1 MEKILFGW
9 FRQPEMHK
17 RIVEMRPRLYRVA
30 YAWCHDSHL
39 ADDIVQE
46 TIAKALRN
54 ARQLKE
60 ISSFEA
66 WMFSILHNCWRD
78 VFRKNH
84 PAVSM
89 EEVAD
94 MQSDDASPEEICIAN
109 DTVSRVRSAIVKL
122 PIGQR
127 QVIVLVD
134 LEEFTYEET
143 AQALGIPI
151 GTVMSRLCRGRQ
163 NLRTL
168 LQQPQLRVVS
178 DSMQSSNADAGGK
191 NE

>member
-1 MEKILFGW
+1 
-9 FRQPEMHK
+9 MHK

-46 TIAKALRN
+46 TLAKALRN

-60 ISSFEA
+60 TSSFEA
-66 WMFSILHNCWRD
+66 WLFSILHNCWRD

-84 PAVSM
+84 PAVSI
-89 EEVAD
+89 EEVSD
-94 MQSDDASPEEICIAN
+94 MQSGDASPEEICIAN
-109 DTVSRVRSAIVKL
+109 DTVSRVRSAIAKL

-127 QVIVLVD
+127 QVVILVD
-134 LEEFTYEET
+134 LEEFTYEEA
-143 AQALGIPI
+143 AQALGVPI
-151 GTVMSRLCRGRQ
+151 GTVMSRLCRARQ
-163 NLRTL
+163 NLRAR
-168 LQQPQLRVVS
+168 LQQPQLRVVN
-178 DSMQSSNADAGGK
+178 DAMQGSNAETGGK